1 VGELDG
7 FEASYAAAYRH
18 IAVVH
23 AVYGDGG
30 TVRAHRLVYVDPTT
44 GATTP
49 GAVLAKV
56 AGASVG
62 GEW

>member
-7 FEASYAAAYRH
+7 FEAFYAAAYRH

-30 TVRAHRLVYVDPTT
+30 TVRAQQIEIGDRVP
-44 GATTP
+44 
-49 GAVLAKV
+49 AKV